1 MPATRGHHLHE
12 GVLRT
17 ATIGAAPL
25 PSSLD
30 AASPAVKAT
39 GIEEEGKVLLSVPA
53 PCKHRSGSPPPSRTM
68 TSSSLCAS
76 ACVLHRLR
84 QPKSPVAVQC
94 WIRLPL
100 FAAPLSIFC
109 SSLNFSFEVHHEN
122 PWRWPRRAFS
132 CCFVCG
138 EDGFLSLPCQAP
150 TSTTC
155 ARSANSLRRGARSNP
170 SGHAI
175 LFDARGR
182 AVQLMPRVQLTDVVR

>member
-1 MPATRGHHLHE
+1 MELRPPHHQIHPGEARGSGLPPQATRGHHLHE

-17 ATIGAAPL
+17 VTAGAAPL

-53 PCKHRSGSPPPSRTM
+53 PCQHRSGSPPPSRTM

-76 ACVLHRLR
+76 ACGLHRLR
-84 QPKSPVAVQC
+84 QPKSPVAVQFHC
-94 WIRLPL
+94 K
-100 FAAPLSIFC
+100 
-109 SSLNFSFEVHHEN
+109 N
-122 PWRWPRRAFS
+122 PWRWPRPAFS

-182 AVQLMPRVQLTDVVR
+182 AVQLMPRVQLTDVVQ